1 LSSRVEAKRP
11 KEAGTRA
18 RILKVIALDRC
29 FGKLENRKRNV
40 VGPKS

>member
-11 KEAGTRA
+11 KEAGRGQSF
-18 RILKVIALDRC
+18 LKVIALDRC